1 MAQSKHYDLIVIGSG
16 PGGYVGA
23 IRAAQLGLK
32 VACVERG
39 KLGGVCLNWGCIPT
53 KALLHGAELY
63 QEAVTHG
70 SEWGINIDPAAVTVD
85 WDKVMGR
92 SREITGSLN
101 SGVGFLFK
109 KNKIDHYEGHAK
121 ITSGRT
127 SATPCTVE
135 ISEAD
140 DDYYAGTGGK
150 NSGTL
155 TADNV
160 MVATGAAPNELPFAP
175 CRRRADP
182 LELPRTHHS
191 GMPEVDGDR
200 RIRRDRHGVRLL
212 LQRLRNQ
219 GHGRGDAR
227 PDPPRRGRRC
237 LEGRAEVLQEAGHR
251 IQDRNHR
258 QGHQDRKIRREGD
271 RRARRGRQGQ
281 ETRPSTANAF
291 WSRSAS
297 TAAST
302 DCSTK
307 LWDFASKRVT
317 SGPTTERV
325 RIRPTPPRFPG
336 SSRSVTSSARP
347 GSHTSDRKKPWPA
360 SNTSRDTTWSP
371 SITTRSPHA
380 PTAHHRSH
388 RSA

>member
-70 SEWGINIDPAAVTVD
+70 TEWGINIDPSAVSVD

-101 SGVGFLFK
+101 NGVGFLFK

-140 DDYYAGTGGK
+140 DDYYSGTGGK

-160 MVATGAAPNELPFAP
+160 MIATGAAPNELPFP
-175 CRRRADP
+175 RA
-182 LELPRTHHS
+182 
-191 GMPEVDGDR
+191 M
-200 RIRRDRHGVRLL
+200 
-212 LQRLRNQ
+212 
-219 GHGRGDAR
+219 
-227 PDPPRRGRRC
+227 
-237 LEGRAEVLQEAGHR
+237 
-251 IQDRNHR
+251 
-258 QGHQDRKIRREGD
+258 
-271 RRARRGRQGQ
+271 ARRSCRA
-281 ETRPSTANAF
+281 TTH
-291 WSRSAS
+291 SRSPNARS
-297 TAAST
+297 PWS
-302 DCSTK
+302 S
-307 LWDFASKRVT
+307 SV
-317 SGPTTERV
+317 PERSAWNS
-325 RIRPTPPRFPG
+325 P
-336 SSRSVTSSARP
+336 TSS
-347 GSHTSDRKKPWPA
+347 
-360 SNTSRDTTWSP
+360 
-371 SITTRSPHA
+371 TRSA
-380 PTAHHRSH
+380 PR
-388 RSA
+388 